1 MKIIKHKIFKLSIVA
16 LALSTTS
23 CNKFLDVNDTP
34 NNPLEVPAATLL
46 PVGLS
51 GTAFAN
57 SNELNRFASTIMSVT
72 TGVGNSS
79 PASYDIYEIFGD
91 DFGNQWNF
99 EIYGGALINYKK
111 MLEEAEK
118 SSSPVYAG
126 VGKIMMAFTFA
137 MATDAWGD
145 VPYSEALQGDM
156 ELTSPRLDS
165 QRDIYLGNN
174 AEGIQSLFDL
184 VREGLTD
191 LDRESVLTIG
201 SDDIVYGGDL
211 EKWKRAGNSLLLRLA
226 LQISVVEPQ
235 VATQVI
241 EEVLQRNTFI
251 NANDQNLAVR
261 FGGQVGSQAPLWTL
275 TRNSSFQN
283 ELLISTRFVNKLQ
296 GLNDPRLPL
305 FVTRPTGQYVTL
317 DNGFR
322 GTPPDAADRSV
333 YNNYAIGIGGEGPV
347 RLLTNAQT
355 AFILSEAVIRLG
367 VAGDA
372 SALYQ
377 RGIRASMQDAGVA
390 AADID
395 AYFAA
400 NPTVVALNGT
410 AEQQIEKIIDQKYI
424 ALFSNGLEQWNDW
437 RRTGYP
443 VLADHQNA
451 QGIDGTRPVRLIYLF
466 TEQQRNPNFPQ
477 GNAAPQSNVPVWWDI
492 N

>member
-1 MKIIKHKIFKLSIVA
+1 MKMIKHKIFKLSIVA
-16 LALSTTS
+16 LALSAAS

-72 TGVGNSS
+72 AGVSGS
-79 PASYDIYEIFGD
+79 PAGYDIYEVFGD
-91 DFGNQWNF
+91 DFGNQWSF

-118 SSSPVYAG
+118 SNSPVYAG

-145 VPYSEALQGDM
+145 VPYSEALLGDM
-156 ELTSPRLDS
+156 ELTTPRLDS
-165 QRDIYLGNN
+165 QRDIYLGNE

-184 VREGLTD
+184 VREGLAD
-191 LDRESVLTIG
+191 LDRESILTID

-211 EKWKRAGNSLLLRLA
+211 AKWKRAGNSLLLRLA
-226 LQISVVEPQ
+226 LQISSVEPQ

-241 EEVLQRNTFI
+241 QEVLDRNMYIT
-251 NANDQNLAVR
+251 ANDQNLAVR

-283 ELLISTRFVNKLQ
+283 ELLISTRFVNRLQ
-296 GLNDPRLPL
+296 GLSDPRLPL
-305 FVTRPTGQYVTL
+305 YVTRPTGSYVTL

-322 GTPPDAADRSV
+322 GTPPPAADRSV
-333 YNNYAIGIGGEGPV
+333 YNSYAIGVGGEGPV

-355 AFILSEAVIRLG
+355 AFILAEAVVRLG

-372 SALYQ
+372 
-377 RGIRASMQDAGVA
+377 
-390 AADID
+390 
-395 AYFAA
+395 
-400 NPTVVALNGT
+400 T
-410 AEQQIEKIIDQKYI
+410 
-424 ALFSNGLEQWNDW
+424 
-437 RRTGYP
+437 
-443 VLADHQNA
+443 
-451 QGIDGTRPVRLIYLF
+451 
-466 TEQQRNPNFPQ
+466 
-477 GNAAPQSNVPVWWDI
+477 
-492 N
+492 

>member
-1 MKIIKHKIFKLSIVA
+1 MKIIKHNIFKLSIVA
-16 LALSTTS
+16 LALSATS

-72 TGVGNSS
+72 AGVSGS
-79 PASYDIYEIFGD
+79 PAGYDIYEVFGD

-118 SSSPVYAG
+118 ANSPVYAG

-137 MATDAWGD
+137 MATDAWGN
-145 VPYSEALQGDM
+145 VPYSEALLGDM

-165 QRDIYLGNN
+165 QQDIYLGNE
-174 AEGIQSLFDL
+174 AQGIQSLFDL
-184 VREGLTD
+184 IREGLED
-191 LDRESVLTIG
+191 LDGESILTIG

-211 EKWKRAGNSLLLRLA
+211 AKWKRAGNSLMLRLA
-226 LQISVVEPQ
+226 MQISSVEPQ
-235 VATQVI
+235 IATQVI
-241 EEVLQRNTFI
+241 QEVMNRNMYI

-296 GLNDPRLPL
+296 TLNDPRLPL
-305 FVTRPTGQYVTL
+305 FVTRPTGQYVTI

-322 GTPPDAADRSV
+322 GTPPAVAGRSV
-333 YNNYAIGIGGEGPV
+333 YNSYAIGIGGEGPV

-355 AFILSEAVIRLG
+355 AFILAEAVVRLG
-367 VAGDA
+367 VAGNA
-372 SALYQ
+372 SELYQ

-390 AADID
+390 SADID
-395 AYFAA
+395 AYFTA
-400 NPTVVALNGT
+400 NPTVVTLTGT
-410 AEQQIEKIIDQKYI
+410 SDQQIEQIINQKYI
-424 ALFSNGLEQWNDW
+424 SLFSNGLEQWNDW

-443 VLADHQNA
+443 TLADHQNA

-477 GNAAPQSNVPVWWDI
+477 GDNAPQSNVPVWWDI

>member
-1 MKIIKHKIFKLSIVA
+1 MKIITHKIFKLSLVA
-16 LALSTTS
+16 LALSATS
-23 CNKFLDVNDTP
+23 CSDFLDVNDTP

-72 TGVGNSS
+72 AGVSGS
-79 PASYDIYEIFGD
+79 PASYDIYEINGGG
-91 DFGNQWNF
+91 FGNQWSF

-111 MLEEAEK
+111 MVEEADK
-118 SSSPVYAG
+118 ANSPVYAG

-145 VPYSEALQGDM
+145 VPYSEALLGDM
-156 ELTSPRLDS
+156 EVTTPRIDT
-165 QRDIYLGNN
+165 QRDIYLGNE
-174 AEGIQSLFDL
+174 AQGIQSLFDL
-184 VREGLTD
+184 VREGLAD
-191 LDRESVLTIG
+191 LDKESVLTIG
-201 SDDIVYGGDL
+201 SGDIVYGGNL
-211 EKWKRAGNSLLLRLA
+211 AKWKRAGNSLLLRLA
-226 LQISVVEPQ
+226 MQISAIEPQ
-235 VATQVI
+235 IAKQVI
-241 EEVLQRNTFI
+241 DEVVARNNYI

-283 ELLISTRFVNKLQ
+283 ELMISTRFVNKLQ

-305 FVTRPTGQYVTL
+305 YITRPSSNYVTI

-322 GTPPDAADRSV
+322 GTPPAVATRSV
-333 YNNYAIGIGGEGPV
+333 YNNYAIGVGGEGPV

-355 AFILSEAVIRLG
+355 AFILAEAVVRFG
-367 VAGDA
+367 VAGNA
-372 SALYQ
+372 SELYQ

-390 AADID
+390 TADID
-395 AYFAA
+395 AYFVA
-400 NPTVVALNGT
+400 NPTIVTLAGST
-410 AEQQIEKIIDQKYI
+410 EQRIEQIINQKYI

-443 VLADHQNA
+443 TLSEHQNA

-477 GNAAPQSNVPVWWDI
+477 GSAAPQSNVPVWWDA

>member
-1 MKIIKHKIFKLSIVA
+1 MKIITHKIFKLSLVA
-16 LALSTTS
+16 LALSATS
-23 CNKFLDVNDTP
+23 CSNFLDVNDTP

-72 TGVGNSS
+72 AGASNS
-79 PASYDIYEIFGD
+79 PLSYDIYQIGGG
-91 DFGNQWNF
+91 DFGNQWSF

-118 SSSPVYAG
+118 AQSPVYAG
-126 VGKIMMAFTFA
+126 VGKIMMAYTFA
-137 MATDAWGD
+137 LTTDAWGD
-145 VPYSEALQGDM
+145 VPYSEALLGDM
-156 ELTSPRLDS
+156 ELTAPRIDS
-165 QRDIYLGNN
+165 QRDIYLGNE
-174 AEGIQSLFDL
+174 ALGIQSLFDL
-184 VREGLTD
+184 VREGLAD
-191 LDRESVLTIG
+191 LDKESILTIG
-201 SDDIVYGGDL
+201 SNDIVYSGNL
-211 EKWKRAGNSLLLRLA
+211 TKWKRAGNSLLLRLA
-226 LQISVVEPQ
+226 MQLSAVEPQ
-235 VATQVI
+235 IATQVI
-241 EEVLQRNTFI
+241 QEVLASNMYI

-283 ELLISTRFVNKLQ
+283 DLLISTRFVNKLQ
-296 GLNDPRLPL
+296 ALNDPRLPL
-305 FVTRPTGQYVTL
+305 YVTRPTGNYVTI

-322 GTPPDAADRSV
+322 GTPPAAATRSV
-333 YNNYAIGIGGEGPV
+333 YNTYAIGIGGEGPV

-355 AFILSEAVIRLG
+355 AFILAEAVVRFG
-367 VAGDA
+367 VAGNA
-372 SALYQ
+372 SELYQ
-377 RGIRASMQDAGVA
+377 RGIRASMQDAGIA
-390 AADID
+390 ATDID

-400 NPTVVALNGT
+400 NPTVVTLAGST
-410 AEQQIEKIIDQKYI
+410 EQRIEQIINQKYI
-424 ALFSNGLEQWNDW
+424 ASFSNGLEQWNDW

-443 VLADHQNA
+443 VLAEHQNA

-477 GNAAPQSNVPVWWDI
+477 GNAAPQSNVPVWWDA